1 MKNTTERRQRGRPRD
16 PERMRRLLEA
26 ARVHFLA
33 QGYERAS
40 LDAIAQA
47 SGVSKMTIYS
57 YFPSKQALFE
67 AVVGA
72 RTDGAFEQAP
82 TQQLDPRQPAESLRS
97 IARQFLGLVRHESVR
112 AHFRMMEATLGQQ
125 PEASMAFFQEGP
137 DKAISMV
144 AQYLAQVD
152 AAGVLRIPQPRLAA
166 DLFLAM
172 LQGESLIRL
181 QLGLPALDASY
192 LADQLEEAVQM
203 MLCRYAPN

>member
-72 RTDGAFEQAP
+72 RTDGAFEQVP
-82 TQQLDPRQPAESLRS
+82 TQQLDPRKPADSLRS
-97 IARQFLGLVRHESVR
+97 IARQFLGLVQHESVR

-152 AAGVLRIPQPRLAA
+152 ATGVLRIPQPRLAA

-181 QLGLPALDASY
+181 QLGLPALDAGY

-203 MLCRYAPN
+203 MLCRYAPS